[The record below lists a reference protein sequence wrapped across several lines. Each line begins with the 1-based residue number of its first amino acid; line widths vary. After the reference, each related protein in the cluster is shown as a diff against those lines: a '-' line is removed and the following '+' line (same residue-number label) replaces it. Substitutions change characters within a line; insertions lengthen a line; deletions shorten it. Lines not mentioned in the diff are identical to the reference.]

1 MTGLKSI
8 LHYAPQ
14 SPNLAPMLTLP
25 WSFSFTRFLVPPT
38 CASCSV
44 LTAEAQAL
52 CPACWKKL
60 HFISRP
66 FCEKYAVPFS
76 YDKAVDALSPEAYR
90 YPPPWQKAR
99 AVALFKD
106 LAPDLVHGLKYKDR
120 HDFAPLM
127 GRLMIRA
134 GQDVIDEADCIA
146 PVPLHWSRFLKR
158 RYNQAALLAK
168 AVAKESG
175 KTIMPR
181 LLRRRKPTHTQ
192 VGLSREA
199 RERNLQ
205 GAFLINEKIR
215 PFIKDRTVL
224 LVDDVMT
231 SGATLGAAS
240 RALLRGGAKAVNVL
254 VFARVTE
261 VLD

>member
-1 MTGLKSI
+1 
-8 LHYAPQ
+8 
-14 SPNLAPMLTLP
+14 MLTLRLP
-25 WSFSFTRFLVPPT
+25 FSFTHVLIPPT
-38 CASCSV
+38 CAGCDM

-52 CPACWKKL
+52 CPACWRML

-76 YDKAVDALSPEAYR
+76 YDKAADALSPEAYR
-90 YPPPWQKAR
+90 FPPPWAKAR

-127 GRLMIRA
+127 GRLMSRA
-134 GQDVIDEADCIA
+134 GGDVIESADVIA

-168 AVAKESG
+168 AVAKENG
-175 KTIMPR
+175 KAYNPR
-181 LLRRRKPTHTQ
+181 LLRRKKPTPTQ
-192 VGLSREA
+192 VGLNRGA

-205 GAFLINEKIR
+205 GAFLIPAKNR
-215 PFIKDRTVL
+215 PYIKDRTVL

-231 SGATLGAAS
+231 SGATLAAAT
-240 RALLRGGAKAVNVL
+240 RALLKGGAKEVNVL